1 MREKFEEEADKVK
14 YTRTIELPDNKEAT
28 VEIYLTKNYLTDI
41 DEPALKTY
49 LNQAVAA
56 VLTREGVP
64 DADL

>member
-1 MREKFEEEADKVK
+1 MREKFEDEGDKVK
-14 YTRTIELPDNKEAT
+14 YSRTIELPDNKEAT
-28 VEIYLTKNYLTDI
+28 VEVYLTKNYLTDI
-41 DEPALKTY
+41 DKPALKDY